1 MSLEK
6 QKEQMADTVLCISPI
21 RLAELVQLIA
31 TGQEDKFYS
40 WPEWGHVRSDVLMLD
55 RHECQRCKNVK
66 HRYRKA
72 VLVHHV
78 KHLKDRPDLA
88 LSIWD
93 GQERQL
99 ISLCRGCHEEEH
111 PERQWRK
118 VQKREYV
125 TQERWD

>member
-1 MSLEK
+1 MSCGK
-6 QKEQMADTVLCISPI
+6 QNEQAIKAVMCISPM
-21 RLAELVQLIA
+21 RLAELIQLIA
-31 TGQEDKFYS
+31 AGQEAKFYD
-40 WPEWGHVRSDVLMLD
+40 WPEWDHIRLDVLDLD
-55 RHECQRCKNVK
+55 RHECQRCKNIK

-99 ISLCRGCHEEEH
+99 ISLCRSCHEEEH

-118 VQKREYV
+118 VMKRDYV

>member
-1 MSLEK
+1 MSCGK
-6 QKEQMADTVLCISPI
+6 QNEQAIKAVLCISPM
-21 RLAELVQLIA
+21 RLAELIQLIA
-31 TGQEDKFYS
+31 AGQEAKFYD
-40 WPEWGHVRSDVLMLD
+40 WPEWDHIRLDVLDLD
-55 RHECQRCKNVK
+55 RHECQRCKNIK

-99 ISLCRGCHEEEH
+99 ISLCRACHEEEH
-111 PERQWRK
+111 PERKWRK
-118 VQKREYV
+118 IVKRDYV
-125 TQERWD
+125 TEERWD

>member
-1 MSLEK
+1 MSCGK
-6 QKEQMADTVLCISPI
+6 QNEQAIKAVMCISPM
-21 RLAELVQLIA
+21 RLAELIQLIA
-31 TGQEDKFYS
+31 AGQEAKFYD
-40 WPEWGHVRSDVLMLD
+40 WPEWDHIRLDVLDLD
-55 RHECQRCKNVK
+55 RHECQRCKNIK

-99 ISLCRGCHEEEH
+99 ISLCRSWHAEEH
-111 PERQWRK
+111 PARQWRK
-118 VQKREYV
+118 VMKRDYV